1 MIRTDIGQDRVA
13 KSRKLEKVELKINK
27 TFLNLKFNYSCKS
40 ENLIPSSLKFSPP
53 VRSSRGFKLAKKFS
67 IQFLKL
73 RITELHQKIRNLQ
86 MEKEKLEI
94 ELQTKLDVHLYQLL
108 SQHIQKSKTYQIKQV
123 SITHQKKLNALR
135 EKDRSS
141 SFTTTALPKQKWVI
155 NMSSKKLTQPQNVV
169 LEKGFNFAITP

>member
-1 MIRTDIGQDRVA
+1 MTRTDIGQDGVA

-27 TFLNLKFNYSCKS
+27 AFLDLKFNHSCKS
-40 ENLIPSSLKFSPP
+40 ENLILTSLKFFPP

-94 ELQTKLDVHLYQLL
+94 ELQTKLDVYIYTSFSLNTFK
-108 SQHIQKSKTYQIKQV
+108 SQ
-123 SITHQKKLNALR
+123 
-135 EKDRSS
+135 
-141 SFTTTALPKQKWVI
+141 
-155 NMSSKKLTQPQNVV
+155 KLTKSNKSA
-169 LEKGFNFAITP
+169 LHTKRS

>member
-1 MIRTDIGQDRVA
+1 MIRTDIGQDGVA

-27 TFLNLKFNYSCKS
+27 AFLDLKFNHSCKS

-73 RITELHQKIRNLQ
+73 RITELHQKIRILQ

-108 SQHIQKSKTYQIKQV
+108 SQHIQKSQNLAIIKCQNTHNTYLFWITMATIIV
-123 SITHQKKLNALR
+123 RVLISFSI
-135 EKDRSS
+135 SC
-141 SFTTTALPKQKWVI
+141 
-155 NMSSKKLTQPQNVV
+155 
-169 LEKGFNFAITP
+169 

>member
-1 MIRTDIGQDRVA
+1 MIRTDIGQDGVA

-27 TFLNLKFNYSCKS
+27 AFLDLKFNDSCKS

-73 RITELHQKIRNLQ
+73 RITELHQKNRILQ

-94 ELQTKLDVHLYQLL
+94 ELQTKLDVHLYSAVALQL
-108 SQHIQKSKTYQIKQV
+108 
-123 SITHQKKLNALR
+123 R
-135 EKDRSS
+135 PPPPPP
-141 SFTTTALPKQKWVI
+141 PK
-155 NMSSKKLTQPQNVV
+155 
-169 LEKGFNFAITP
+169 